1 MDPIVFFL
9 KKINHRIRILM
20 LYYNNQILDLIQQ
33 FCDKR
38 SIETHFFLFLV
49 IILIINAAQKN
60 ENKDNK
66 MNP

>member
-38 SIETHFFLFLV
+38 SI
-49 IILIINAAQKN
+49 
-60 ENKDNK
+60 
-66 MNP
+66 